1 MEIIVKDTYLLK
13 LLNDC
18 EYYMHYRRP
27 AHRGRLTVLRSL
39 DEEGP
44 LTQSGLIGKM
54 DVKAGSMSELLRK
67 MEEDGLI
74 QRKRGEKDKRQV
86 YVTITD
92 AGRDKMLHIEE
103 VRKEKAKDTF
113 ASLNSEEKEQLYA
126 LLGKLLNDWKDKWEV
141 EA

>member
-1 MEIIVKDTYLLK
+1 MKDTDLLK

-27 AHRGRLTVLRSL
+27 AHRGRLTVLHSL

-44 LTQSGLIGKM
+44 LTQSELMGKM

-92 AGRDKMLHIEE
+92 AGREKMFHIEE
-103 VRKEKAKDTF
+103 VRKEKAKETF
-113 ASLNSEEKEQLYA
+113 EALNSDEKKKLYV
-126 LLGKLLNDWKDKWEV
+126 LLEKLLNDWKDKWEV

>member
-1 MEIIVKDTYLLK
+1 MKDTDLLK

-27 AHRGRLTVLRSL
+27 AHRGRLTVLHSL

-44 LTQSGLIGKM
+44 LTQSGLIRKM

-86 YVTITD
+86 YV
-92 AGRDKMLHIEE
+92 
-103 VRKEKAKDTF
+103 
-113 ASLNSEEKEQLYA
+113 

>member
-1 MEIIVKDTYLLK
+1 MEISVKDTDLLK

-27 AHRGRLTVLRSL
+27 VHRGRLTVLHSL

-74 QRKRGEKDKRQV
+74 QRKR
-86 YVTITD
+86 
-92 AGRDKMLHIEE
+92 
-103 VRKEKAKDTF
+103 
-113 ASLNSEEKEQLYA
+113 
-126 LLGKLLNDWKDKWEV
+126 
-141 EA
+141 